1 MQLNLI
7 PEGEHKAPKGTS
19 DFQQFFI
26 NIEALADE
34 DTMQAVVLFAM
45 LFTFVIWAITF
56 ICLLISV
63 VLYLLFLWHHIP
75 TEDGSLSTYCRRKI
89 NTRLERVVKRKVN
102 KALAQGIT
110 LQDRKRTDLETGTT
124 SSSLKQQPTLPT
136 FDHMNG
142 NGTPTPRIPDLSRQP
157 TIATLPPYSRPATSN
172 TNHQFGYEQQP
183 KLPNMG
189 DWSDHDL
196 PMAGGS
202 GHRYAESDDK
212 SPLVD
217 NAGAVGISH
226 PDNHPT
232 PPPTLPHIER
242 QGTPLSLM
250 TGPMAASAQGR
261 RSPGPNAIEAVGN
274 PYVLPPAAGRQSP
287 GNPLGNRTVTP
298 GVSFSRTPPPPPSPS
313 PGNGFRP
320 NNNFNDHGV
329 PRPSPSAPPGPVP
342 YRNFARP
349 APAPYGHTNGDERY
363 FPQERVGTAPP
374 SSQNDPSMY
383 NHRF

>member
-1 MQLNLI
+1 
-7 PEGEHKAPKGTS
+7 
-19 DFQQFFI
+19 
-26 NIEALADE
+26 
-34 DTMQAVVLFAM
+34 MQAVLLFAM
-45 LFTFVIWAITF
+45 LFTFVIWVVTF
-56 ICLLISV
+56 LCLLLSV

-89 NTRLERVVKRKVN
+89 NTRLERIVKRKVN
-102 KALAQGIT
+102 KALAEGIT

-124 SSSLKQQPTLPT
+124 SSGTLKSQPTLPT
-136 FDHMNG
+136 FDYVNSA
-142 NGTPTPRIPDLSRQP
+142 PTPKVPDLSRQP
-157 TIATLPPYSRPATSN
+157 TLATLPPYSRPATSN
-172 TNHQFGYEQQP
+172 TDHQFGYERQP

-189 DWSDHDL
+189 DWGDNGNDL

-202 GHRYAESDDK
+202 GHHYTTSDDK

-217 NAGAVGISH
+217 NAGDVGFSQPI
-226 PDNHPT
+226 NHPT

-274 PYVLPPAAGRQSP
+274 PYVLPPPAAASGRQSP
-287 GNPLGNRTVTP
+287 GNPLGGRSITP
-298 GVSFSRTPPPPPSPS
+298 GVGFSRTPPPPSPS

-320 NNNFNDHGV
+320 FQPNNNFNDYGV

-349 APAPYGHTNGDERY
+349 SPAPYANANANGGEQYIPHDRS
-363 FPQERVGTAPP
+363 GTAPP
-374 SSQNDPSMY
+374 GPRNDPSMY
-383 NHRF
+383 NNNRF